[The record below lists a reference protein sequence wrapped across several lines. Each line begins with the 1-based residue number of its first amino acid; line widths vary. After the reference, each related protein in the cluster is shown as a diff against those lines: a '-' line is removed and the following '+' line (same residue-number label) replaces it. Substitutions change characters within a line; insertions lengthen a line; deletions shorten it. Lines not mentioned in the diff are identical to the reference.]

1 MNSIKLYLI
10 ITFLVFS
17 NFILA
22 QDSLAVYKSIELDQ
36 PVSFFEID
44 QIGNI
49 YCVNKN
55 EIIKINN
62 DGDNIYRY
70 SNMTFGA
77 ISEIDVNNS
86 LRPLVFYKEQSKIIV
101 LDNTLSVQDN
111 SIINLDE
118 LQLYNTQT
126 IANSNIDNG
135 IWIYNIDLKQLVK
148 VNTKM
153 EIVQES
159 GNLAIL
165 LNRAAL
171 QPKKMIEKNG
181 RLYMSTVKDG
191 VLIFDLYCSYLQ
203 SIDIQDATNFQVS
216 EEFIIAFN
224 QGKTCVYNTIDHHE
238 LTHINP
244 KKYLCLKKFKNT
256 YIALTLNGKS
266 LDFLR

>member
-55 EIIKINN
+55 EIIKINSA
-62 DGDNIYRY
+62 GDNIYRY

-101 LDNTLSVQDN
+101 
-111 SIINLDE
+111 
-118 LQLYNTQT
+118 
-126 IANSNIDNG
+126 
-135 IWIYNIDLKQLVK
+135 
-148 VNTKM
+148 
-153 EIVQES
+153 
-159 GNLAIL
+159 
-165 LNRAAL
+165 
-171 QPKKMIEKNG
+171 
-181 RLYMSTVKDG
+181 
-191 VLIFDLYCSYLQ
+191 F
-203 SIDIQDATNFQVS
+203 
-216 EEFIIAFN
+216 
-224 QGKTCVYNTIDHHE
+224 
-238 LTHINP
+238 
-244 KKYLCLKKFKNT
+244 
-256 YIALTLNGKS
+256 
-266 LDFLR
+266 